1 MQSTTTSVDV
11 SKSFYQFAPAAHFI
25 VTEEDAADF
34 LQSQFTNE
42 LRPFK
47 VGQATYGLWLDV
59 KGKVIA
65 DSVMLCEGAEQFR
78 VISECCAGEL
88 ITAHMERHIIADDV
102 EIENVESGFGFE
114 LPIKAVEA
122 LGLDCPM
129 SGRFLQIEGGILY
142 STQDSIYNMVIHEES
157 AAKLAFEK
165 LTDLGFIEFSAS
177 ERGLARIDRGRPS
190 VPYEIG
196 AADMPGEGG
205 LERDAISFTKGCYL
219 GQEVVARMHNVGKA
233 QRGLFVVR
241 GEGAIPDLPLVL
253 TNSESKRVGELRTA
267 YLNGETW
274 QGVAILKTR
283 FAIVGET
290 LRYNMNEVN
299 VLRALREGFV
309 NG

>member
-1 MQSTTTSVDV
+1 MDV
-11 SKSFYQFAPAAHFI
+11 SKCFYQYAPAAHFI
-25 VTEEDAADF
+25 VTEEDAGDF

-47 VGQATYGLWLDV
+47 VGQATYGLWLSV

-65 DSVMLCEGAEQFR
+65 DSVVMCEGAEQFR

-102 EIENVESGFGFE
+102 EIEYDEPGYGFE
-114 LPIKAVEA
+114 LPAQAVEA
-122 LGLDCPM
+122 LGLGCPT

-142 STQDSIYNMVIHEES
+142 FTQDSIYNMVIHEES

-165 LTDLGFIEFSAS
+165 LIDLGFIEFSAS

-205 LERDAISFTKGCYL
+205 LEDDAISFTKGCYL

-253 TNSESKRVGELRTA
+253 TNSDSKQVGELRTA
-267 YLNGETW
+267 YMNGETW

-283 FAIVGET
+283 FVGVGET
-290 LRYNMNEVN
+290 LGYDIHEVT
-299 VLRALREGFV
+299 VVRALREGLK
-309 NG
+309 ND

>member
-1 MQSTTTSVDV
+1 MDV
-11 SKSFYQFAPAAHFI
+11 SKSFYQYAPAAHFI
-25 VTEEDAADF
+25 VTDEDAADF

-47 VGQATYGLWLDV
+47 VGQATYGLWLDA

-78 VISECCAGEL
+78 VISDCCAGEL

-102 EIENVESGFGFE
+102 EIEHVESGFGFE
-114 LPIKAVEA
+114 LPTQAVKA
-122 LGLDCPM
+122 LGLDCPK
-129 SGRFLQIEGGILY
+129 SGRFKRLKEGIIY
-142 STQDSIYNMVIHEES
+142 SIQDSLYNVVMHKES
-157 AAKLAFEK
+157 AAKLVFKK
-165 LTDLGFIEFSAS
+165 LKDLGFIEFSAS
-177 ERGLARIDRGRPS
+177 ERGLARIDRGRPL
-190 VPYEIG
+190 VPEEIG

-205 LERDAISFTKGCYL
+205 LEHDAISFTKGCYL
-219 GQEVVARMHNVGKA
+219 GQEGVARMHNVGKA

-241 GEGAIPDLPLVL
+241 GEDAIPDLPLVL

-267 YLNGETW
+267 YLDGETW

-283 FAIVGET
+283 FATVGET
-290 LRYNMNEVN
+290 LRYNTNELKVI
-299 VLRALREGFV
+299 RALREGSE

>member
-1 MQSTTTSVDV
+1 MNP
-11 SKSFYQFAPAAHFI
+11 SKGFYRYALAADFL
-25 VTEEDAADF
+25 VTDEDAPDF

-42 LRPFK
+42 LRPFEL
-47 VGQATYGLWLDV
+47 GQATYGLWLSV

-65 DSVMLCEGAEQFR
+65 DSVVMCEGAEQFR

-102 EIENVESGFGFE
+102 EIEHGEPGYGFE
-114 LPIKAVEA
+114 LPAEAVEA
-122 LGLDCPM
+122 LGLGCPE

-142 STQDSIYNMVIHEES
+142 STQDSIYNMVIYEES

-253 TNSESKRVGELRTA
+253 KNSESKRVGELRTA
-267 YLNGETW
+267 YMNGETW

>member
-1 MQSTTTSVDV
+1 MQSTTITVDV
-11 SKSFYQFAPAAHFI
+11 SKSFYQYAPAAHFI

-47 VGQATYGLWLDV
+47 EGQATYGLWLDV

-65 DSVMLCEGAEQFR
+65 DSVVLCEGAEQFR
-78 VISECCAGEL
+78 IISDRCDGEL

-102 EIENVESGFGFE
+102 EIEHVESGFGFE
-114 LPIKAVEA
+114 LSAQAVEA
-122 LGLDCPM
+122 LGLDCPK
-129 SGRFLQIEGGILY
+129 SGRLIRFKEGIIY
-142 STQDSIYNMVIHEES
+142 SIQDSIYNVVMHKES
-157 AAKLAFEK
+157 AAKLAFKE
-165 LTDLGFIEFSAS
+165 LTDLGFIELSKS
-177 ERGLARIDRGRPS
+177 DYGLARISRCVSSIPE
-190 VPYEIG
+190 EIG
-196 AADMPGEGG
+196 ATDLPGEGG

-267 YLNGETW
+267 YLDGETW

-290 LRYNMNEVN
+290 LRYNIGEVN
-299 VLRALREGFV
+299 VRRALR
-309 NG
+309 

>member
-1 MQSTTTSVDV
+1 MDV
-11 SKSFYQFAPAAHFI
+11 SKSFYQYTPAAHFI
-25 VTEEDAADF
+25 VTKEDAADF

-47 VGQATYGLWLDV
+47 VGQATYGLWLNV

-65 DSVMLCEGAEQFR
+65 DSVMLCEGDEQFR

-102 EIENVESGFGFE
+102 EIEHVDSGFGFE
-114 LPIKAVEA
+114 LPTQAVEA
-122 LGLDCPM
+122 LGLGCPK

-142 STQDSIYNMVIHEES
+142 STQDSIYNMVIYEES
-157 AAKLAFEK
+157 AAKIAFEK

-196 AADMPGEGG
+196 PADMPGEGG

-219 GQEVVARMHNVGKA
+219 GQEVVARMHNVGRA
-233 QRGLFVVR
+233 QRDLFVVR
-241 GEGAIPDLPLVL
+241 GKGAIPELPLVL
-253 TNSESKRVGELRTA
+253 RNIDSKQVGELRTA
-267 YLNGETW
+267 YMNGETW

-283 FAIVGET
+283 FVGVGET
-290 LRYNMNEVN
+290 LGYDIHEVS
-299 VLRALREGFV
+299 VVRALREGLK
-309 NG
+309 ND

>member
-1 MQSTTTSVDV
+1 MDV
-11 SKSFYQFAPAAHFI
+11 SKSFYQYAPAAHFI
-25 VTEEDAADF
+25 VTDEDAADF

-47 VGQATYGLWLDV
+47 VGQATYGLWLDA

-78 VISECCAGEL
+78 VISDCCAGEL

-102 EIENVESGFGFE
+102 GIEHVESGFGFE
-114 LPIKAVEA
+114 LPTQAVKA
-122 LGLDCPM
+122 LGLDCPK
-129 SGRFLQIEGGILY
+129 SGRFKRLKEGIIY
-142 STQDSIYNMVIHEES
+142 SIQDSLYNVVMHKES
-157 AAKLAFEK
+157 AAKLVFKK
-165 LTDLGFIEFSAS
+165 LKDLGFIEFSAS
-177 ERGLARIDRGRPS
+177 ERGLARIDRGRPL
-190 VPYEIG
+190 VPEEIG

-205 LERDAISFTKGCYL
+205 LEHDAISFTKGCYL

-241 GEGAIPDLPLVL
+241 GEDAIPDLPLVL

-267 YLNGETW
+267 YLDGETW

-283 FAIVGET
+283 FATVGET
-290 LRYNMNEVN
+290 LRYNTNELKVI
-299 VLRALREGFV
+299 RALR
-309 NG
+309 